1 MGTPKALLRFR
12 GKSFLEHVLD
22 AVNQSA
28 VTHVVVVVGR
38 HREEIQEAMGREG
51 IRNADFGIRNSGLTP
66 NSEFRNPHSE
76 FPPSPL
82 LVFNPNY
89 EQGMSTSIQAG
100 IRALPPEVSAA
111 VLLLVDHPLIKP
123 QTIDKLIGSLRP
135 GSIIVPVYGG
145 RRGHPVLFSKDALE
159 EVLELG
165 PDQGANSVLRRDPGR
180 VVEVPVD
187 DAGTLRDIDTP
198 EDFEA
203 LLRESSLI

>member
-1 MGTPKALLRFR
+1 LIAAIILAAGKSERMGTPKALLRFR
-12 GKSFLEHVLD
+12 GKSFLEHVLH
-22 AVNQSA
+22 AVKQSS

-38 HREEIQEAMGREG
+38 HWKEIQEAMG
-51 IRNADFGIRNSGLTP
+51 
-66 NSEFRNPHSE
+66 
-76 FPPSPL
+76 PPSPL

-100 IRALPPEVSAA
+100 IRALPPEASAA

-165 PDQGANSVLRRDPGR
+165 PDQGANAVLRRDPGR